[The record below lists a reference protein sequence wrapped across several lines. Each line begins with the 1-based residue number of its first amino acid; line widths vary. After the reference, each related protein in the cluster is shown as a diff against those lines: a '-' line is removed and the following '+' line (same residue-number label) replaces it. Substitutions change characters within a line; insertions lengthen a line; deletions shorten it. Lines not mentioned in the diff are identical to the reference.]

1 MSKSRNNCGGE
12 DASCNEDGDSNT
24 CDVGNKKC
32 AMVGN
37 GMMRTSAR
45 IVGRKMRAASLTA
58 QAAHVIQPISSGVM
72 MVSGITQI
80 TAATAGVKIIHA
92 VQAVLM
98 ESAIRR

>member
-1 MSKSRNNCGGE
+1 MRHAMRIVTATHAMWTIRNG
-12 DASCNEDGDSNT
+12 
-24 CDVGNKKC
+24 

-37 GMMRTSAR
+37 GMMRTTAR

-58 QAAHVIQPISSGVM
+58 QAAHAIQPISSGVM